1 MNIFQLLFYFIII
14 IPSAIVHE
22 VAHGLAA
29 LWLGDDTA
37 KRAGRLT
44 LNPIAH
50 IDLWGTIL
58 LPVFLLIFTKGA
70 FIFAYAKPVPY
81 NPYNLKTGLD
91 ELKVS
96 LAGPAANFLLA
107 AVFAAIARLIYLSPT
122 VGGMAYF
129 FSLIVM
135 ANIALAVFNLLP
147 IPPLDG
153 SKLLY
158 LFIPK
163 ENLVLRQWLNQYGII
178 ILLAMLF
185 IGFDFIQPV
194 ISFLN
199 QLFLGPVYY
208 SLTGGL
214 WHGAGFV
221 ISYKKF

>member
-1 MNIFQLLFYFIII
+1 
-14 IPSAIVHE
+14 
-22 VAHGLAA
+22 
-29 LWLGDDTA
+29 
-37 KRAGRLT
+37 
-44 LNPIAH
+44 
-50 IDLWGTIL
+50 
-58 LPVFLLIFTKGA
+58 
-70 FIFAYAKPVPY
+70 
-81 NPYNLKTGLD
+81 
-91 ELKVS
+91 
-96 LAGPAANFLLA
+96 
-107 AVFAAIARLIYLSPT
+107 
-122 VGGMAYF
+122 MAYF

-178 ILLAMLF
+178 ILLALLF